1 MAVLKNDDIKK
12 MSKEERTTKLKEL
25 RMELIKKH
33 VQANKAG
40 KVKTKEIKKA
50 IARILTINNQ
60 ESKNSKVIKPQI
72 RKSTNLSKK

>member
-1 MAVLKNDDIKK
+1 MAVIKNSEVKK
-12 MSKEERTTKLKEL
+12 MNAEEKKSKLESL

-50 IARILTINNQ
+50 IARILT
-60 ESKNSKVIKPQI
+60 
-72 RKSTNLSKK
+72 ST